1 MFHPLTLLRKI
12 DRLTAADGCD
22 FSVTTLRQVLLGGAM
37 PTPTMVLT
45 ILIALVLVVPRPSW
59 AVTEPVPISVGPQK
73 SVMAESFK
81 SGRLPAA
88 LPIPSGNPDAAIKA
102 LAGQIAAK
110 DKNST
115 ASLLTAMQLAGY
127 TIRGDAGRKVV
138 APARGRDKTSR

>member
-1 MFHPLTLLRKI
+1 
-12 DRLTAADGCD
+12 
-22 FSVTTLRQVLLGGAM
+22 
-37 PTPTMVLT
+37 MVLT

-138 APARGRDKTSR
+138 APARGKRQDIALTTWEMATTAKMFGEGWTLAVSTQSPLSSMPDS